1 MCESVSV
8 TPYFKMLAWRIFLSL
23 ILILLYLSAT
33 TQGIKCWFCNSMLDP
48 FCSDPFDNSTA
59 NPKDCSLAEEL
70 PHLRGVPAT
79 MCRKIRMKV
88 NGHWR
93 YKRDCARLGE
103 SGVGG
108 DARYCIYRTGTF
120 NIHMEYC
127 TCNDKDGCNPAADA
141 RPSIPLVFTVS
152 TGVLMFIGRWL
163 LR

>member
-1 MCESVSV
+1 MGPGRVFV
-8 TPYFKMLAWRIFLSL
+8 VVGVLALQMIAL
-23 ILILLYLSAT
+23 

-48 FCSDPFDNSTA
+48 FCSDPFDNTTA
-59 NPKDCSLAEEL
+59 NPKDCSLEDDL

-103 SGVGG
+103 AGVGG
-108 DARYCIYRTGTF
+108 DSRYCIYRTGTF

-127 TCNDKDGCNPAADA
+127 TCNDKDGCNPA
-141 RPSIPLVFTVS
+141 PYTLPNIPLVSVAS
-152 TGVLMFIGRWL
+152 IGVVTAIGRL
-163 LR
+163 IVG

>member
-1 MCESVSV
+1 
-8 TPYFKMLAWRIFLSL
+8 MLLYKIILSL
-23 ILILLYLSAT
+23 SLFALTWA
-33 TQGIKCWFCNSMLDP
+33 QARKGIKCWACNSMTDP

-59 NPKDCSLAEEL
+59 NPKECYLEPEL
-70 PHLRGVPAT
+70 PHLRGVPST

-103 SGVGG
+103 AGVGG

-127 TCNDKDGCNPAADA
+127 TCNDKDGCNPAVDV
-141 RPSIPLVFTVS
+141 RPSIYLITAAS
-152 TGVLMFIGRWL
+152 TGLIMLIRKL
-163 LR
+163 L